1 MAYTVG
7 TYLAERFAQ
16 IGLKHHF
23 AVAGDYNLVLLDQL
37 CSLLPSDAGDEECCV
52 ALACCRLLHK
62 LRR

>member
-37 CSLLPSDAGDEECCV
+37 LENKNCEQV
-52 ALACCRLLHK
+52 YTNR
-62 LRR
+62 